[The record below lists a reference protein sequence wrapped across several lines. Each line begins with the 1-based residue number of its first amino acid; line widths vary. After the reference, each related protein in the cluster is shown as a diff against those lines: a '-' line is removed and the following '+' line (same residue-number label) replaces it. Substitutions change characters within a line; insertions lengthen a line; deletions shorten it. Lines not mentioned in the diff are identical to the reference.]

1 MTSSDEI
8 PIGAHL
14 NLTEFNPYYNQQC
27 RPMNLSQQRG
37 VDWDS
42 YVKNQPLFEVFRKKI
57 RAFSSQKTIK
67 CVQLLY
73 REIKILF
80 GCGFPVSILPTE
92 HPERSKIPLT
102 FLQRSCE

>member
-42 YVKNQPLFEVFRKKI
+42 YVK
-57 RAFSSQKTIK
+57 
-67 CVQLLY
+67 
-73 REIKILF
+73 
-80 GCGFPVSILPTE
+80 
-92 HPERSKIPLT
+92 
-102 FLQRSCE
+102 